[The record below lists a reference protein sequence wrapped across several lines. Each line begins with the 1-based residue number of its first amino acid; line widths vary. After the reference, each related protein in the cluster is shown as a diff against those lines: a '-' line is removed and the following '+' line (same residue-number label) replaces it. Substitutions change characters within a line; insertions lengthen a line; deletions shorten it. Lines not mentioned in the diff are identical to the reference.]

1 MTAPHPVE
9 FIGMV
14 QPRQQSEIHPASG
27 PAIDPGYLV
36 ASARAHDEGGFD
48 RILVGWHSNGPDG
61 FQIAAHAGA
70 HTERVGFLVAH
81 RPGFRSPSVAARD
94 FATLDQLTGGR
105 AAIHVISGG
114 DDVDQARDGDW
125 LGKDQR
131 YDRTDEYVSILKSIW
146 TADVPVD
153 HEGPYYR
160 IKGASPAVRTVQRP
174 RIPIYFGGA
183 SDAALR
189 VAGRHADV
197 YALWG
202 ETQAQVRE
210 IVGRVRAEA
219 AKHGREHD
227 VRFSLSFRPILAESE
242 DAAWEKAERILGR
255 IREVRGVPALGQ
267 AGGGG
272 GAPANAGS
280 QRLLA
285 AAAQGDRP
293 EGRLYTAIARETG
306 ARGNTTAL
314 VGTPRQVAEAFLD
327 YHALGVTTFLIRGFD
342 PLEDAA
348 EYGRELLPLTKRLL
362 AERAAQ
368 GHALP
373 TAAE

>member
-1 MTAPHPVE
+1 MTAPHDIE

-14 QPRQQSEIHPASG
+14 QPRQQSEIHPACG
-27 PAIDPGYLV
+27 PAVDPGYLV
-36 ASARAHDEGGFD
+36 ASAQAHDEGGFD
-48 RILVGWHSNGPDG
+48 RILIGWHSNGPDG
-61 FQIAAHAGA
+61 FQLAAHAGV
-70 HTERVGFLVAH
+70 HTKHVGFLVAH

-114 DDVDQARDGDW
+114 DDADQTRDGDW
-125 LGKDQR
+125 LGKDER

-146 TADVPVD
+146 AAEKPVD
-153 HEGPYYR
+153 HEGRFYT
-160 IKGASPAVRTVQRP
+160 IKGASPEVRTVQRP
-174 RIPIYFGGA
+174 RLPIYFGGA

-210 IVGRVRAEA
+210 IVARVRAEA
-219 AKHGREHD
+219 AKHGRENE
-227 VRFSLSFRPILAESE
+227 VGFSLSFRPILAETE
-242 DAAWEKAERILGR
+242 EAAWAKAERILGR
-255 IREVRGVPALGQ
+255 IREVRGVAALGQ
-267 AGGGG
+267 GGH
-272 GAPANAGS
+272 ATPPANAGS

-293 EGRLYTAIARETG
+293 EGCLYTAIARETG

-314 VGTPRQVAEAFLD
+314 VGTPEQVAEAFLD

-342 PLEDAA
+342 PLEDAV
-348 EYGRELLPLTKRLL
+348 EYGRELLPITRRLV
-362 AERAAQ
+362 AERLGQ
-368 GHALP
+368 HVLP
-373 TAAE
+373 AAAE

>member
-14 QPRQQSEIHPASG
+14 QPRQQSEIHPARG

-114 DDVDQARDGDW
+114 DDTDQARDGDW
-125 LGKDQR
+125 LGKDAR
-131 YDRTDEYVSILKSIW
+131 YDRTDEYVSILKRIW
-146 TADVPVD
+146 TADAPVD
-153 HEGPYYR
+153 HEGAHYR
-160 IKGASPAVRTVQRP
+160 IKGASPDVRTAQRP

-183 SDAALR
+183 SEAALR
-189 VAGRHADV
+189 VAGKHADV

-210 IVGRVRAEA
+210 IVARVRAEA
-219 AKHGREHD
+219 AKHGREHE
-227 VRFSLSFRPILAESE
+227 VRFSLSFRPILAETE
-242 DAAWEKAERILGR
+242 DAAWAKAERILRR
-255 IREVRGVPALGQ
+255 IREVRGVAALHQGDRTVP
-267 AGGGG
+267 
-272 GAPANAGS
+272 PANAGS

-342 PLEDAA
+342 PLEDAV
-348 EYGRELLPLTKRLL
+348 EYGRELLPVTKKLVSERL
-362 AERAAQ
+362 ARQ
-368 GHALP
+368 GSLP
-373 TAAE
+373 AAAE